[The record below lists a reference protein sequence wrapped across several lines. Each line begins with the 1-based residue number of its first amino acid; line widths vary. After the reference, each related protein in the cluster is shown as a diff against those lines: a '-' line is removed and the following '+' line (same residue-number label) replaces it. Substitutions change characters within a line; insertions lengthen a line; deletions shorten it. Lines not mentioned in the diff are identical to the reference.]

1 MRALKE
7 DLLRVQR
14 QMIKQKLQRAESK
27 RQLQL
32 KMKIRK
38 AHEEE
43 TKVCVHT
50 LSIPVERRG

>member
-7 DLLRVQR
+7 DLLREQR
-14 QMIKQKLQRAESK
+14 EMIKQKLQRAESK

-43 TKVCVHT
+43 TKVRVYT